1 MAHIYSTVW
10 CPHQW
15 EFTLQWKLKKMM
27 TKRTFLLLSSSSPL
41 SKKRFFFV
49 SKTQTMWQAPKKW
62 VKQMDEYQLNQEVL
76 KCNRICRLFWSFF
89 LFVCDNRLKM
99 SRFPFLFTYH
109 HKKTVLAANCEF
121 FLVPLLSVFVSD
133 SEKSALSTARL
144 QFWGQM
150 ENKVKDHLP
159 SEKRCSKLFNQNSV
173 TIEI

>member
-27 TKRTFLLLSSSSPL
+27 TKRTFLLLSPSSPL
-41 SKKRFFFV
+41 SKKRFF
-49 SKTQTMWQAPKKW
+49 SYLNLKLCGKPKKW
-62 VKQMDEYQLNQEVL
+62 VKQMNEYQLNQEVL

-89 LFVCDNRLKM
+89 LFVCDNRLKTCH
-99 SRFPFLFTYH
+99 FPFLFSYH
-109 HKKTVLAANCEF
+109 HKKLYLLQTEF
-121 FLVPLLSVFVSD
+121 FLAPLLSVFVSD

-159 SEKRCSKLFNQNSV
+159 SEKRCSKLFNQSSV

>member
-27 TKRTFLLLSSSSPL
+27 TKRTFLLLSLSSPPP
-41 SKKRFFFV
+41 KKDFF
-49 SKTQTMWQAPKKW
+49 SYLKLKLCGKPKKW

-109 HKKTVLAANCEF
+109 HKKLYLLQTVSFSLLHSFQYLFLILKNQLLA
-121 FLVPLLSVFVSD
+121 LPDYS
-133 SEKSALSTARL
+133 SEAKWKIR
-144 QFWGQM
+144 
-150 ENKVKDHLP
+150 
-159 SEKRCSKLFNQNSV
+159 
-173 TIEI
+173 